1 MYQNVVILNL
11 FQHPYHR
18 RTTAN
23 KQPGFR
29 LRRRAACRNDGG
41 IQGFTL
47 IELLVVVL
55 IIGILSSVALPQY
68 TKAVEKSR
76 VAEAL
81 TLVRAIRDANEAY
94 YMANGSYSSDLNNL
108 DISIPG
114 ADGTYNNVPRKEIK
128 SFSFAASASV
138 SSVSEKVIAV
148 GHRFPIQSRYLI
160 FAVAG
165 ESSLRCKF
173 YTASAEKYCKSFGGR
188 KISSTV
194 YSVN

>member
-1 MYQNVVILNL
+1 MTFLMGEIEM
-11 FQHPYHR
+11 
-18 RTTAN
+18 
-23 KQPGFR
+23 K
-29 LRRRAACRNDGG
+29 
-41 IQGFTL
+41 GFTL

-76 VAEAL
+76 AAEAL

-94 YMANGSYSSDLNNL
+94 YMANGSYSGDLNNL

-114 ADGTYNNVPRKEIK
+114 ADGTHNGVPRKETK
-128 SFSFAASASV
+128 LFSFAASASV
-138 SSVSEKVIAV
+138 GSVPGKVTAL
-148 GHRFPIQSRYLI
+148 GNRFPLDSRYII
-160 FAVAG
+160 FAVEG

-173 YTASAEKYCKSFGGR
+173 YAASEEKYCKSFGGQ
-188 KISSTV
+188 KLSSNI